1 MEEKKGGFKFSYLI
15 ILLLLVLLVCFLFI
29 DTSNPGKRVELSD
42 VDAFIS
48 GTYSESDTGPQNIQ
62 MVQLYYYDGIGY
74 ILIEGSELADS
85 FPNNADYYFEYSSSN
100 DINRIIEKIDA
111 AVAEGATISYDTN
124 RPSDNWFLSLLPTLL
139 IIIFGGVMVWVLYRM
154 MAGSNRGAMGFGKS
168 RAKAYASTKVKFDDI
183 AGADEEKAE
192 LEEIVEFLKNP
203 KKFTDLG
210 ARIPKGILLVGNP
223 GTGKTLLARAVAG
236 ESNVPFISISGSDFV
251 EMFVGVGA
259 SRVRDLF
266 DQAKKNKPCIVFI
279 DEIDAVGRQRG
290 AGLGGGNDERE
301 QTLNQLLVEMDGFE
315 PNEGIIVLAATNR
328 SDVLDPALLRP
339 GRFDRQIYVHVPD
352 VRGREGILR
361 IHAKNKPIDESVD
374 FKTLARITA
383 GFTGADIENML
394 NEAAIL
400 AARANRPTIIM
411 TDITEGINKVIMG
424 PQKKS
429 RLVTEKD
436 KKITAYH
443 ESGHAMLAKLL
454 KNCDDVQEVSIIP
467 RGMAG
472 GYTMSRPET
481 DDSFASYNKLMD
493 EIAMS
498 MGGRI
503 AEELVFGEITTGASS
518 DIQQATKIAHKMVFD
533 WGMSKKLGFMTLSS
547 QETIFV
553 GRDYQTKNDFS
564 EKLAA
569 EADDEVREILSYN
582 YERAKKLLKDNKN
595 LLEEMAKLL
604 IERETIYKEEVDMI
618 MQGQTTEEIVKYM
631 EKKEKA
637 QKAKEAKIREKQ
649 LQAKKLEEYKNK
661 VEEGKKLLDNGII
674 TKEEYQMV
682 LDEYQ
687 AQLAKAAQPKQEKV
701 EKPKAEEAK
710 KAEPKK
716 EVAKKAETKTEET
729 EKTPKRIKAKASS
742 KTQTEQKKQDKNDNK
757 GE

>member
-62 MVQLYYYDGIGY
+62 MAQLYYYDGIGY